1 MFLKGETGKDGD
13 DYPLNIEFQNPTYK
27 LLAILKE
34 YYQLGLTASN
44 IHGYINCLV
53 LIIKVILKDKNNYGL
68 RLPNL
73 SQDTDLLNIDCDLI
87 NESLVDGEEIEIIPW
102 KAPAYGIFT
111 RVGEVSVIERVSA
124 ANE

>member
-34 YYQLGLTASN
+34 YYQLDLTASN

-87 NESLVDGEEIEIIPW
+87 NESLVDGEEIEITSW

>member
-1 MFLKGETGKDGD
+1 MFLKGETRKDGD

-27 LLAILKE
+27 LLVILKE
-34 YYQLGLTASN
+34 YYQLDLTASN

-87 NESLVDGEEIEIIPW
+87 NESLVDGEESDIIYSFSTSVLRPS
-102 KAPAYGIFT
+102 YSFT
-111 RVGEVSVIERVSA
+111 LKTRRVTFTL
-124 ANE
+124 